1 MRKTLV
7 VLAVVAGLV
16 AACSGSAGTDRP
28 QTSGVPNAPT
38 QGAQGATGNPG
49 GGAPNEPDA
58 CSLITQAEAAS
69 ALGEPVDPG
78 AVPEQGA
85 SSCLFSAS
93 AGITINSVE
102 ISITTGSDF
111 DSSKPSIP
119 GLTITKI
126 SGIGDD
132 AYSVSMGA
140 GYIVLNVKKG
150 QITFSASVLRT
161 GASNDD
167 LLAAEKTLA
176 TAILGRI

>member
-7 VLAVVAGLV
+7 MLAIVAGLV

-28 QTSGVPNAPT
+28 QASGVPNAPT
-38 QGAQGATGNPG
+38 QGAQGATSNPG
-49 GGAPNEPDA
+49 GGAPKELNA
-58 CSLITQAEAAS
+58 CTLITQAEAAS
-69 ALGEPVDPG
+69 ALGEAVDPG
-78 AVPEQGA
+78 TVPEPGA
-85 SSCLFSAS
+85 QSCLFSAS

-102 ISITTGSDF
+102 ISITSGGGF

-119 GLTITKI
+119 GLTITKV

-132 AYSVSMGA
+132 AYSVSIGD

-150 QITFSASVLRT
+150 QTTFTVSVLHKGT
-161 GASNDD
+161 SNDD